1 MSKNKL
7 LSSSL
12 AYTIGNLLI
21 QGLSF
26 ITLPIYTRVM
36 TQEDYGNYNLYT
48 SWVSIFTI
56 FIGLQISGSFSIAKI
71 KYEQD
76 FVNYIRTS
84 TSVATIFF
92 VLFSIVSL
100 IFHDFLENLLGF
112 SIGILIFIL
121 LSITPSNF
129 FISIL

>member
-76 FVNYIRTS
+76 PNKYLGCNN
-84 TSVATIFF
+84 IFCA
-92 VLFSIVSL
+92 
-100 IFHDFLENLLGF
+100 IFNSKFD
-112 SIGILIFIL
+112 
-121 LSITPSNF
+121 
-129 FISIL
+129 IS

>member
-100 IFHDFLENLLGF
+100 IFHDFLESLRVFYRNINF
-112 SIGILIFIL
+112 HI
-121 LSITPSNF
+121 ITRVF
-129 FISIL
+129 